1 MFSPGFHTQL
11 LLPSSDSATSRA
23 CGAAERGGP
32 PGRGAGQSWT
42 STNNQR
48 PQLPSSGA
56 HAYRASQLTRA
67 SHASCSHL
75 AAISQSCARVHTAG
89 QHALCILH
97 PRHARTPRDGW
108 QHCRAAAMP
117 SQTPRAAPHRRRILQ
132 SDNRVSA
139 AALSMRSQ
147 CLSHRRKLELSAEAL
162 QPSSTTTSGSTPAIA
177 GVAVRQI
184 SRARRAAWP
193 LQDGAWCCMCA
204 LSRPSAV
211 HPRLPARVPCIPRT
225 LAIPRWLCR
234 VHAAGSRCSGGSSP
248 NFANERS
255 RRRSRAATHP

>member
-1 MFSPGFHTQL
+1 VARAQRVTTTISGRSPRRSANRPVRSDAELGLNWYLFYPGFHTQL

-117 SQTPRAAPHRRRILQ
+117 SQTPRAAPHRRASCRAIT
-132 SDNRVSA
+132 VY
-139 AALSMRSQ
+139 
-147 CLSHRRKLELSAEAL
+147 
-162 QPSSTTTSGSTPAIA
+162 QP
-177 GVAVRQI
+177 
-184 SRARRAAWP
+184 
-193 LQDGAWCCMCA
+193 L
-204 LSRPSAV
+204 
-211 HPRLPARVPCIPRT
+211 H
-225 LAIPRWLCR
+225 
-234 VHAAGSRCSGGSSP
+234 
-248 NFANERS
+248 
-255 RRRSRAATHP
+255 